1 MALAE
6 KGEQEEAAQELQEAM
21 RIMRSRSQVQA
32 R

>member
-6 KGEQEEAAQELQEAM
+6 KGNQSEAAQEMQEAM
-21 RIMRSRSQVQA
+21 RIMRWRSQAQA